1 MKSIAIEDIAT
12 VFASEFVNYCNK
24 HEMGML
30 DYFGVD
36 QTKFLKKN
44 FAQRRKLIEKVLK
57 KMEEDKYELSKI
69 QVNTSL

>member
-1 MKSIAIEDIAT
+1 MVSIELEDIAT
-12 VFASEFVNYCNK
+12 VFASEFVKYCNK

-44 FAQRRKLIEKVLK
+44 FAQRRKLVEKVLK
-57 KMEEDKYELSKI
+57 KMEDDRFEK
-69 QVNTSL
+69 

>member
-1 MKSIAIEDIAT
+1 MKSVAIEDLAT
-12 VFASEFVNYCNK
+12 EFASALVNYCNK

-44 FAQRRKLIEKVLK
+44 FAQRRKLVEKVLD
-57 KMEEDKYELSKI
+57 KMEKDR
-69 QVNTSL
+69 NG